1 MITVPANHIAALPYD
16 NFYKSKQDELFVN
29 LNGVQRREWFS
40 KHAYLCLPLI
50 MGNQHGF
57 AMRSIIKA
65 TLVWNGGPEPSDT
78 TITIHNTEELLPRGP
93 IQTISSHFGLGIVT
107 VQTAFALRTPPGVSL
122 MTIQPPN
129 LFIDGVQNMTAVVES
144 DNLRRDF
151 TFNLKLTRA
160 HYPVNIDVGDVL
172 SAVLPYPR
180 GFIDNFQLVDAYE
193 LFTEAQIKE
202 EQITMAEF
210 GKERREVDPS
220 KKRGV
225 GRRYFDGEDI
235 YGNKFPNA
243 HQVRL
248 GRDQTP
254 EE

>member
-1 MITVPANHIAALPYD
+1 MITVPNYVIAALPYD
-16 NFYKSKQDELFVN
+16 DFYRGKQDELFVN

-57 AMRSIIKA
+57 AMRSIFSA
-65 TLVWNGGPEPSDT
+65 TLLWNGGPAPGDT
-78 TITIHNTEELLPRGP
+78 AVTVHNEEELRPRGP

-107 VQTAFALRTPPGVSL
+107 VQTAFALRTPPNVSL
-122 MTIQPPN
+122 MTMQPPN
-129 LFIDGVQNMTAVVES
+129 IFIDGLQNMTAVVES

-151 TFNLKLTRA
+151 TFNLKVTRA
-160 HYPVNIDVGDVL
+160 NHPIKIEVGDVL

-180 GFIDNFQLVDAYE
+180 GFIDNFEMVDAFT
-193 LFTEAQIKE
+193 LFSEKEIKE
-202 EQITMAEF
+202 EQRTAAEF
-210 GKERREVDPS
+210 GKERREDDPG

-235 YGNKFPNA
+235 FGNKFPNP

-248 GRDQTP
+248 GKDQSPT
-254 EE
+254 

>member
-1 MITVPANHIAALPYD
+1 MITVPANRIAAVPYD
-16 NFYKSKQDELFVN
+16 DYFKGKQDDLYVN

-57 AMRSIIKA
+57 AMRSIMRA
-65 TLVWNGGPEPSDT
+65 TLVWNGGPNPDDT
-78 TITIHNTEELLPRGP
+78 TVTIHNTEELLPRGP
-93 IQTISSHFGLGIVT
+93 IQTMSSHFGLGIVT
-107 VQTAFALRTPPGVSL
+107 VQTAFVLRTPPNISL

-129 LFIDGVQNMTAVVES
+129 FFIDGLQNMTAVVES

-151 TFNLKLTRA
+151 TYNLKLTRPN
-160 HYPVNIDVGDVL
+160 HPVNIEVGDVL

-180 GFIDNFQLVDAYE
+180 GFIDNFELVDAYT
-193 LFTEAQIKE
+193 LFTPEQIKE
-202 EQITMAEF
+202 EQRAGDKF
-210 GKERREVDPS
+210 AKERVEEDPS

-235 YGNKFPNA
+235 YGNKFPNP

-254 EE
+254 DE